1 MSPASL
7 LHVSLG
13 VALRTIGLS
22 RCFFVWFA
30 ERASGHAAAVR
41 LRTGAAW
48 VARLACGK
56 FMAKPTFVAFT
67 ADSSMRARTSGAAS
81 VDSLHCLHPTVPASN
96 VAPNNSFNPMPLRGT
111 G

>member
-1 MSPASL
+1 M
-7 LHVSLG
+7 VSLFG
-13 VALRTIGLS
+13 QLLVAL
-22 RCFFVWFA
+22 FFVWFA
-30 ERASGHAAAVR
+30 ERAYGHAAAVR

-56 FMAKPTFVAFT
+56 FMAKPVFVECIAEG
-67 ADSSMRARTSGAAS
+67 SMRARTSGAAS
-81 VDSLHCLHPTVPASN
+81 VGCLHCLHPTVPASN